1 MQDLKSYLLKVK
13 LIRKRLHL
21 SKMIPL
27 IKQQVYTENIF
38 KELIKNKYFYNSS
51 IEERIKQEEEAMR
64 KQLEENDKAM
74 KLMQQTYEEKLAAAK
89 AQV

>member
-1 MQDLKSYLLKVK
+1 MQDLKSYLLKAK
-13 LIRKRLHL
+13 LIRQRLHL
-21 SKMIPL
+21 LKTIPM
-27 IKQQVYTENIF
+27 IKQQVFTENMF
-38 KELIKNKYFYNSS
+38 KELIKNKYIFMTL
-51 IEERIKQEEEAMR
+51 IEERIRQEEEAMR

>member
-1 MQDLKSYLLKVK
+1 M
-13 LIRKRLHL
+13 
-21 SKMIPL
+21 
-27 IKQQVYTENIF
+27 IKQQVYTENMF
-38 KELIKNKYFYNSS
+38 KELIKNKYIFITL
-51 IEERIKQEEEAMR
+51 IEERIRQEEEAMR

>member
-1 MQDLKSYLLKVK
+1 M
-13 LIRKRLHL
+13 
-21 SKMIPL
+21 
-27 IKQQVYTENIF
+27 IKQQVYTKNIF

-51 IEERIKQEEEAMR
+51 IDERIRQEEEAMR

>member
-21 SKMIPL
+21 LKMIPL

>member
-1 MQDLKSYLLKVK
+1 M
-13 LIRKRLHL
+13 
-21 SKMIPL
+21 
-27 IKQQVYTENIF
+27 F
-38 KELIKNKYFYNSS
+38 KELIKNKYIFMTL
-51 IEERIKQEEEAMR
+51 IEERIRQEEEAMR

>member
-1 MQDLKSYLLKVK
+1 M
-13 LIRKRLHL
+13 
-21 SKMIPL
+21 
-27 IKQQVYTENIF
+27 IKQQVFTENMF
-38 KELIKNKYFYNSS
+38 KELIKNKYIFMTL
-51 IEERIKQEEEAMR
+51 IEERIRQEEEAMR

>member
-1 MQDLKSYLLKVK
+1 MQDLKSYLPKAK
-13 LIRKRLHL
+13 LIRQRLHL
-21 SKMIPL
+21 LKTIPM
-27 IKQQVYTENIF
+27 IKQQVFTENMF
-38 KELIKNKYFYNSS
+38 KELIKNKYIFMTL
-51 IEERIKQEEEAMR
+51 IEERIRQEEEAMR

>member
-1 MQDLKSYLLKVK
+1 
-13 LIRKRLHL
+13 
-21 SKMIPL
+21 MIPL

>member
-1 MQDLKSYLLKVK
+1 MQDLKSYLLKAK
-13 LIRKRLHL
+13 LIRQRLHL
-21 SKMIPL
+21 LKTIPM
-27 IKQQVYTENIF
+27 IKQQVYTENMF
-38 KELIKNKYFYNSS
+38 KELIKNKYIFMTL
-51 IEERIKQEEEAMR
+51 IEERIRQEEEAMR

>member
-1 MQDLKSYLLKVK
+1 MQDLKSYLLKAK
-13 LIRKRLHL
+13 LIRQRLHL
-21 SKMIPL
+21 LKMIPM
-27 IKQQVYTENIF
+27 IKQQVYTENMF
-38 KELIKNKYFYNSS
+38 KELIKNKYIFMTL
-51 IEERIKQEEEAMR
+51 IEERIRQEEEAMR